1 MAFLTEEAVVNMGF
15 KFIGLNVRISDKC
28 SIYNAASIEI
38 GDYSRVDDFSILS
51 AGLGGIKIG
60 RYVHIA
66 SYCSLQGNESIELQ
80 DYSGLSSRVAIYS
93 SSDDYS
99 GNFMTNPC
107 IPMEYTNVIHGK
119 VLLEKHVIV
128 GVGSAILPN
137 VCIGFGAAIG
147 ALSLVS
153 KNIEKFS
160 VVIGVPARFVKK
172 RKIGFIEKEEE
183 LMRREQ

>member
-1 MAFLTEEAVVNMGF
+1 MAFLTEDALLNLGL
-15 KFIGLNVRISDKC
+15 KFIGINVKISDKC
-28 SIYNAASIEI
+28 SIYNAANIEI

-51 AGLGGIKIG
+51 AGMGGIKIG

-66 SYCSLQGNESIELQ
+66 SFCSLQGHESIELQ

-107 IPMEYTNVIHGK
+107 IPTEFTNVLHGR
-119 VLLEKHVIV
+119 VLLEKHVII
-128 GVGSAILPN
+128 GVGCAILPN
-137 VCIGFGAAIG
+137 VCIGFGAAVG
-147 ALSLVS
+147 ALSLIS
-153 KNIEKFS
+153 KNIEKLS
-160 VVIGVPARFVKK
+160 IVIGVPARFVKK

-183 LMRREQ
+183 LFRQE